1 MNRFLATS
9 ALLFPIACCA
19 LASCSAQNPANTAEE
34 NKTLTGQA
42 AFTDALHQ
50 SPGTRRHLTAA
61 DLPAPAEDQSVD
73 NGPSVVPRPEDA
85 WPVAPKGF
93 KVELYATGLDNP
105 RLLRFAP
112 NGDLFLA
119 ESATGTIKVFRG
131 IGADG
136 KPQQTSVFATGLQQ
150 PFGIAFYPSG
160 R

>member
-1 MNRFLATS
+1 M
-9 ALLFPIACCA
+9 
-19 LASCSAQNPANTAEE
+19 
-34 NKTLTGQA
+34 
-42 AFTDALHQ
+42 
-50 SPGTRRHLTAA
+50 
-61 DLPAPAEDQSVD
+61 D

-85 WPVAPKGF
+85 WPLAPKGF

-160 R
+160 AIPSGSISATPTASSASPIKLAI

>member
-1 MNRFLATS
+1 MNRFFASS
-9 ALLFPIACCA
+9 ALLCPLACFA
-19 LASCSAQNPANTAEE
+19 LASCSAQKPANTGEE

-73 NGPSVVPRPEDA
+73 NGPSVVPRPENA

-93 KVELYATGLDNP
+93 KVELYASGLDNP
-105 RLLRFAP
+105 RLLRVAP

-136 KPQQTSVFATGLQQ
+136 KP
-150 PFGIAFYPSG
+150 
-160 R
+160 